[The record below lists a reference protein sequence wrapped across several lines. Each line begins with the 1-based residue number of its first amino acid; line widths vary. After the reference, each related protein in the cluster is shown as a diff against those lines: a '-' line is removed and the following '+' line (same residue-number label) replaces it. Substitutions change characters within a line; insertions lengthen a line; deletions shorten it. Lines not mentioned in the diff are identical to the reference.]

1 MILSDRDLR
10 RAIYQQRLIID
21 PAINLGESPFSKQ
34 IQPAGIDVR
43 LSNRFRVFDPT
54 KYTHIDPMAD
64 FGEITQEV
72 IIGTD
77 PPYPYVLQ
85 PGHFVLGSTLESI
98 TLPDDLAARIEGKSS
113 NGRLGIQVHSTAGFI
128 DPGFKG
134 NITLEISNIGMMP
147 VFLWPDMWIGQLSI
161 IAMSSPSAR
170 PYGHPE
176 LNSKYQ
182 GQDGPLASLGYKNYV

>member
-1 MILSDRDLR
+1 VILSDRDLR
-10 RAIYQQRLIID
+10 RALYQQKIVID
-21 PAINLGESPFSKQ
+21 PVIDLGEVPLSKQ

-43 LSNRFRVFDPT
+43 LSNRFRVFDCT
-54 KYTHIDPMAD
+54 KFTHIDPLAAQTDITKELIAD
-64 FGEITQEV
+64 TYI
-72 IIGTD
+72 
-77 PPYPYVLQ
+77 LQ
-85 PGHFVLGSTLESI
+85 PGHFVLGSTLERI

-176 LNSKYQ
+176 LDSKYQ
-182 GQDGPLASLGYKNYV
+182 GQDGPSASLGYKNYV